1 MGGRDACSQRDQSG
15 GASRET
21 AHSVD
26 HTQADYLGYLPADLP
41 EAHQYRAG
49 RSCRGGGAASPH
61 RRRRAG
67 YPQHLDRLPRDRGIL
82 QDGGPGVREE
92 EPGLKL
98 ETLSS
103 QLREMEQKITAS
115 IPTDTGPD
123 LFDIVR
129 NITISLADANLLP
142 PNPPKVMSLLKS
154 KAFHL
159 VVVEY
164 NTWKGQSP
172 DGGRTSG
179 AGE

>member
-1 MGGRDACSQRDQSG
+1 MRVHNATSPEEQAVKQPTRSTTPKRTTSG
-15 GASRET
+15 ISRRTFRKRTSIGLAAAAGVAALRPRIGVAAPVTLSIWTGFPEIEAFYKT
-21 AHSVD
+21 AA
-26 HTQADYLGYLPADLP
+26 QEYAKKN
-41 EAHQYRAG
+41 
-49 RSCRGGGAASPH
+49 
-61 RRRRAG
+61 
-67 YPQHLDRLPRDRGIL
+67 
-82 QDGGPGVREE
+82 PGF
-92 EPGLKL
+92 KL

-123 LFDIVR
+123 LFDIAR

-164 NTWKGQSP
+164 NIWKGQSP